1 MKIKSGTKFF
11 IDKLKGKIRHI
22 FLDGKVYE
30 FIKEDDNK
38 NQTWKIDEKII
49 ELDRFDAMFGFPFY
63 LRQILAKE
71 VENDNRN

>member
-1 MKIKSGTKFF
+1 MEIKNGTKFF
-11 IDKLKGKIRHI
+11 IDKLKEKYDIS

-30 FIKEDDNK
+30 FIKEDSNK

-63 LRQILAKE
+63 LRQILAIE
-71 VENDNRN
+71 VENG

>member
-11 IDKLKGKIRHI
+11 IDKLKEKYDIS

-30 FIKEDDNK
+30 FIKEDNNK
-38 NQTWKIDEKII
+38 NQTWKVDEKII
-49 ELDRFDAMFGFPFY
+49 ELDKFDALFGFPFY

-71 VENDNRN
+71 VQND

>member
-1 MKIKSGTKFF
+1 MKIKNGTKFF
-11 IDKLKGKIRHI
+11 IDKLKEKYDIS

-30 FIKEDDNK
+30 FIKEDNK

-71 VENDNRN
+71 VGND